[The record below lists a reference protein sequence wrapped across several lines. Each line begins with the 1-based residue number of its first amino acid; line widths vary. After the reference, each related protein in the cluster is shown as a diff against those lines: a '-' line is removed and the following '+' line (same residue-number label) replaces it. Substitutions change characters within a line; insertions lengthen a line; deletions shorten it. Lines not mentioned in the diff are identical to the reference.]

1 MNIFEVTFMLDSFTE
16 ILLKKNTI
24 FTKWFHG
31 LLSPLLY
38 CRQKEL
44 FGHFKVGE
52 TKMYREV
59 VTCPKLV
66 LWT

>member
-1 MNIFEVTFMLDSFTE
+1 MVSWTSIS
-16 ILLKKNTI
+16 
-24 FTKWFHG
+24 
-31 LLSPLLY
+31 LLY
-38 CRQKEL
+38 CRQEEL

-59 VTCPKLV
+59 VTCPNLV